1 MDKKKVFSGPQS
13 LENLLKDYKIEE
25 DKHISREFQQ
35 YGYDLA
41 VELEDMEHKALYIKM
56 AKNEPREI
64 LDKARSFVAD
74 ANCRSKG
81 RLFMWKVKE
90 LKQALKK

>member
-1 MDKKKVFSGPQS
+1 MDKLK
-13 LENLLKDYKIEE
+13 NLLTDYKREE

-41 VELEDMEHKALYIKM
+41 VELGDMDHKALYIKM
-56 AKNEPREI
+56 AKTEPREI

-81 RLFMWKVKE
+81 RLFMWKVSELKKQLKE
-90 LKQALKK
+90 LKQILKK